1 MSKKKMA
8 VANFNVVFW
17 GENEESPMLD
27 YFDLVIMP
35 AFRSGI
41 TRKSGDSRYMFLN
54 VEVVEDDEGEFVL
67 CGNIVKKTTLEV
79 KSDLDEQGN
88 LITLDNKY
96 PSAPFSSFVIYLK
109 NHRMV
114 FVENQ
119 KGSPHINNFSAFAK
133 YAIAMYVNKKNRE
146 LENEGLKQIPLP
158 IVNIVGIP
166 MRKNIEDALKEVKR
180 INKLTL
186 RFYPLNGDIDYTK
199 ALNGLRRDLLRGV
212 DSNGG
217 DVVIKTPK
225 NTIGVVDLVSQ
236 SEGTVEPIF
245 NVTYPNKSKGKIT
258 NDQISERMDINI
270 NGNNIKEELSDIT
283 SKGKLLS
290 SVSYTSVGN
299 KEIYEKNKAKII
311 PFVKR

>member
-17 GENEESPMLD
+17 GDKEESPMLD
-27 YFDLVIMP
+27 YFDLVIVP
-35 AFRSGI
+35 AFTSGI
-41 TRKSGDSRYMFLN
+41 ERKSGDSRYMFLN
-54 VEVVEDDEGEFVL
+54 VEVAEDDEGEFVL
-67 CGNIVKKTTLEV
+67 RGNIVKKTTLEV

-133 YAIAMYVNKKNRE
+133 YAIVMYVNKKNQE
-146 LENEGLKQIPLP
+146 LEKEGLKQIPLP
-158 IVNIVGIP
+158 IINIVGIP

-217 DVVIKTPK
+217 DVVVKTPK
-225 NTIGVVDLVSQ
+225 NTSGVVDLVSQ

-245 NVTYPNKSKGKIT
+245 NVTYPNKTTGKIT

-270 NGNNIKEELSDIT
+270 NGDNIKEELIDMT
-283 SKGKLLS
+283 SKGKMLS

-299 KEIYEKNKAKII
+299 KEIYDKNKTKII